1 MYNLNNSGMG
11 WGQKCIG
18 KHKQAFN
25 EYESSFSFYKETL
38 RHEAMLITNAIRV
51 INADLAKISVIY
63 VLSIQLRPPKDK
75 KLWFKI
81 PLVFGVGLFELI

>member
-1 MYNLNNSGMG
+1 
-11 WGQKCIG
+11 
-18 KHKQAFN
+18 
-25 EYESSFSFYKETL
+25 
-38 RHEAMLITNAIRV
+38 MLVTNAIRV

-81 PLVFGVGLFELI
+81 PLDSQNIFGVGLFELI